1 MMTSRER
8 VLRTLELRSPDRAP
22 RQLWAL
28 PWAVDHHSDALDAL
42 RRDFP
47 DDISG
52 VSGHWSEMP
61 ATSGNPYE
69 IGTYV
74 DDWGSVFTN
83 IQKGVIGEVKDPLI
97 ADWRADVP
105 KVHIPTEWLTVDR
118 DAVNRDCAATT
129 AFTMAGACPRPFE
142 QLQFLRGTE
151 NLYIDLME
159 QPAEMVGFLASM
171 HSYYCDLLEAWAATD
186 VDALMMMDD
195 WGTQRTLLLSPKLWR
210 AVFKPLYRD
219 YIEIAHRA
227 GKKMFMHSD
236 GHILS
241 VIPDLIELGLDAV
254 NSQVF
259 CMGIENLAPYAGKI
273 TFWGE
278 VDRQHLLPS
287 ATTHEIDAAVR
298 TVHQTLW
305 RQGGCIA
312 QCEFGA
318 GARPENVRQ
327 VFETWDQVTA

>member
-1 MMTSRER
+1 MSNTTTSTGVRAR
-8 VLRTLELRSPDRAP
+8 VAMACSP
-22 RQLWAL
+22 
-28 PWAVDHHSDALDAL
+28 
-42 RRDFP
+42 
-47 DDISG
+47 
-52 VSGHWSEMP
+52 
-61 ATSGNPYE
+61 
-69 IGTYV
+69 
-74 DDWGSVFTN
+74 
-83 IQKGVIGEVKDPLI
+83 
-97 ADWRADVP
+97 
-105 KVHIPTEWLTVDR
+105 
-118 DAVNRDCAATT
+118 
-129 AFTMAGACPRPFE
+129 
-142 QLQFLRGTE
+142 
-151 NLYIDLME
+151 
-159 QPAEMVGFLASM
+159 
-171 HSYYCDLLEAWAATD
+171 LEAWAATD

-287 ATTHEIDAAVR
+287 ATTMEIDAAVR
-298 TVHQTLW
+298 TVHQALW
-305 RQGGCIA
+305 RNGGCIA

-327 VFETWDQVTA
+327 VFDTWDQVTMEV